1 MIYEARPGALIEANI
16 CKVTSH
22 SASDGVSTETV
33 YRRHWGPRNAGRGHF
48 QMNKLTGT

>member
-33 YRRHWGPRNAGRGHF
+33 YRRHWGRGMPGADIF
-48 QMNKLTGT
+48 K